1 MNVLVIY
8 PLDEEKK
15 NKLYALGKHIQ
26 YTFATKETLTQAM
39 IDRAEVIL
47 GNPDLSM
54 MHKPSNLKMLCLDS
68 AGSDTYVP
76 VIHEDT
82 ILTNASGAFGLGISE
97 YIISYL
103 LFYYK
108 KMNLYYENK
117 KQHLWQKEGMVRSL
131 YGKKVLL
138 IGVGDIGSETAKRLH
153 AFGTYNIGIRR
164 TMKQYDTALFDEMDC
179 IDQID
184 EYLPSAD
191 IVVLSLPQ
199 TEETNHIM
207 NKERLYRMK
216 KDAFLINVG
225 RGNVLDLNELYEV
238 MHKNHLYA
246 AAIDV
251 SKIEPLD
258 ENHPIWTLENVLI
271 TPHISGSMNLTYAYE
286 TAFTIM
292 YNNLKAY
299 LKKEALQNVVDK
311 QLKY

>member
-15 NKLYALGKHIQ
+15 NKLYALGEQIQ
-26 YTFATKETLTQAM
+26 YTFATKETVTQEM
-39 IDRAEVIL
+39 IDHAEIIL
-47 GNPDLSM
+47 GNPNISM
-54 MHKPSNLKMLCLDS
+54 LHKPNNLKMLCLDS

-76 VIHEDT
+76 LIKEDT

-108 KMNLYYENK
+108 KMNQYYENK
-117 KQHLWQKEGMVRSL
+117 KQHLWQKEGMVRTL

-138 IGVGDIGSETAKRLH
+138 IGVGDIGSETARRLH

-164 TMKQYDTALFDEMDC
+164 TMKAYDASLFDEIHC
-179 IDQID
+179 IDHLD
-184 EYLPSAD
+184 EYLSNAD
-191 IVVLSLPQ
+191 VVILSLPQ
-199 TEETNHIM
+199 TEETNHLM
-207 NKERLYRMK
+207 NKERFYRMK

-238 MHKNHLYA
+238 MYHNHLYA

-258 ENHPIWTLENVLI
+258 KNHPIWTLENVLI
-271 TPHISGSMNLTYAYE
+271 TPHISGSMNVTYAYE

-292 YNNLKAY
+292 YENLKAY
-299 LKKEALQNVVDK
+299 LNKESLKNVVNK